1 LKPNL
6 KPNLKRLLLSSLA
19 LACALGVTACAYVV
33 PSLGQLPEP
42 QQLQA
47 APQYRDGAFRNEV
60 ASPPRPGGIGM
71 AWRMLRG
78 RFEPRDPRSAPGAA
92 LPAVKTDLSA
102 LPREQD
108 IVVWLGHSSYFV
120 QIGGKRLLI
129 DPVFSSYAAP
139 LPWMVR
145 AYDGTTPFTIEDLPE
160 IDAVLITHDHYDH
173 LDYKTMKALEPKTRL
188 VIAGLGNGAHLR
200 HWGYG
205 PEKIREMNWH
215 GSVELD
221 PGLRVHV
228 LPAQHYS
235 GRFMQRNQ
243 SLWAS
248 YALEAAGRRLYFSG
262 DTGFGP
268 HFAAIGKR
276 FERFDF
282 VAMDGGQYNAKW
294 ADIHMTPE
302 EASRAAEILGAQSLL
317 SGHAGRFTLAR
328 HAWDEPFE
336 RAVAAS
342 KGKPYRLLTPRIG
355 EPVVLG
361 DPRQQFTQWWKGL
374 E

>member
-1 LKPNL
+1 M
-6 KPNLKRLLLSSLA
+6 KRFLLVSLA
-19 LACALGVTACAYVV
+19 VSVAFGISACAWVAPTLGA
-33 PSLGQLPEP
+33 LPEQ
-42 QQLQA
+42 QQLHA
-47 APQYRDGAFRNEV
+47 ATQYRDGAFRNEV
-60 ASPPRPGGIGM
+60 ASPPRPGGVGAILRM
-71 AWRMLRG
+71 ARG
-78 RFEPRDPRSAPGAA
+78 RFEPRDRPAPAMA
-92 LPAVKTDLSA
+92 LPSVKTDLAA

-120 QIGGKRLLI
+120 QVGGKRLLV
-129 DPVFSSYAAP
+129 DPVFSTYAAP
-139 LPWMVR
+139 LPWMVK
-145 AYDGTTPFTIEDLPE
+145 AFEGTSPFAVEDLPA

-173 LDYKTMKALEPKTRL
+173 LDHATMKALEPKTGM
-188 VIAGLGNGAHLR
+188 VIAGIGNGAHLR
-200 HWGYG
+200 HWGYPPG
-205 PEKIREMNWH
+205 KIREMNWH
-215 GSVELD
+215 SSVEVA

-248 YALEAAGRRLYFSG
+248 YALETPDRRLYFSG

-268 HFAAIGKR
+268 HFADIGKR

-282 VAMDGGQYNAKW
+282 VALDGGQYNAKW

-302 EASRAAEILGAQSLL
+302 EASRAAEILGTRTLL
-317 SGHAGRFTLAR
+317 SGHAGRFNLAR

-336 RAVAAS
+336 RAVEAG
-342 KGKPYRLLTPRIG
+342 KGKRYRLLTPRIG
-355 EPVVLG
+355 EPVYLD
-361 DPRQQFTQWWKGL
+361 DPQQAFTHWWKGL

>member
-1 LKPNL
+1 M
-6 KPNLKRLLLSSLA
+6 KRFLLATLA
-19 LACALGVTACAYVV
+19 LLCALGISACAYVF
-33 PSLGQLPEP
+33 PSLGQLPADG
-42 QQLQA
+42 QLEG
-47 APQYRDGAFRNEV
+47 APQYRDGGFRNEV

-71 AWRMLRG
+71 AVRMIRG
-78 RFEPRDPRSAPGAA
+78 RFEPRSDRSAPTVA
-92 LPAVKTDLSA
+92 LPSVKTNLAA

-120 QIGGKRLLI
+120 QIGGKRVLI
-129 DPVFSSYAAP
+129 DPVFSGYAAP

-145 AYDGTTPFTIEDLPE
+145 AYDGTSPYTVEDLPE
-160 IDAVLITHDHYDH
+160 IDVVLITHDHYDH
-173 LDYKTMKALEPKTRL
+173 LDYKTMKGLEPKTRL

-200 HWGYG
+200 HWGYA
-205 PEKIREMNWH
+205 PAKIREMNWH
-215 GSVELD
+215 SSVDLG
-221 PGLRVHV
+221 PGLQVHV

-235 GRFMQRNQ
+235 GRYMQRNQ

-248 YALEAAGRRLYFSG
+248 YALETAGRRLYFSG

-268 HFAAIGKR
+268 HFADIGKR
-276 FERFDF
+276 FGRFDF
-282 VAMDGGQYNAKW
+282 VALDGGQYNVKW

-302 EASRAAEILGAQSLL
+302 EASRAAEILGAQAVL

-342 KGKPYRLLTPRIG
+342 KGKGYRLLTPRIG
-355 EPVVLG
+355 EPINLD
-361 DPRQQFTQWWKGL
+361 DPRQTFAHWWKGIK
-374 E
+374 

>member
-1 LKPNL
+1 MV
-6 KPNLKRLLLSSLA
+6 KRFLVVGTA
-19 LACALGVTACAYVV
+19 LICALGISACAYVA
-33 PSLGQLPEP
+33 PTLGQLPEQ

-60 ASPPRPGGIGM
+60 ASPPRPGGVGM
-71 AWRMLRG
+71 VFRMIRG
-78 RFEPRDPRSAPGAA
+78 RFEPRDRPSPTVP
-92 LPAVKTDLSA
+92 LPAVKTDLSK

-129 DPVFSSYAAP
+129 DPVLSSYAAP

-145 AYDGTTPFTIEDLPE
+145 AFEGTSPYAMEDLPA
-160 IDAVLITHDHYDH
+160 IDVVLITHDHYDH
-173 LDYKTMKALEPKTRL
+173 LDHATMKGLEPKTGL
-188 VIAGLGNGAHLR
+188 VVAGLGNGAHLR
-200 HWGYG
+200 HWGY
-205 PEKIREMNWH
+205 PPAKIREMNWH
-215 GSVELD
+215 SSVEVA
-221 PGLRVHV
+221 PGLQVHV

-235 GRFMQRNQ
+235 GRFMERNQ

-248 YALEAAGRRLYFSG
+248 YALETSGRRLYFSG

-268 HFAAIGKR
+268 HFADIGKR
-276 FERFDF
+276 FGRFDF
-282 VAMDGGQYNAKW
+282 VALDAGQYNAKW

-302 EASRAAEILGAQSLL
+302 EASRAAEILDTGALL
-317 SGHAGRFTLAR
+317 SGHAGRFSLAR

-336 RAVAAS
+336 RAVEAS
-342 KGKPYRLLTPRIG
+342 KGKSYRLLTPRIG
-355 EPVVLG
+355 EPVNLG
-361 DPRQQFTQWWKGL
+361 DPQQSFAHWWKGL

>member
-1 LKPNL
+1 M
-6 KPNLKRLLLSSLA
+6 KRFLIASLA
-19 LACALGVTACAYVV
+19 LACALGISACAYVV
-33 PSLGQLPEP
+33 PSLGQLPER

-71 AWRMLRG
+71 AFRMIRG
-78 RFEPRDPRSAPGAA
+78 RFEPRDPRTAPGVALPAIKTDLAA
-92 LPAVKTDLSA
+92 LPRA
-102 LPREQD
+102 QD
-108 IVVWLGHSSYFV
+108 VVVWLGHSSYFV
-120 QIGGKRLLI
+120 QVGGKRLLV
-129 DPVFSSYAAP
+129 DPVFSGYAAP

-145 AYDGTTPFTIEDLPE
+145 AFEGTSPFAIEDLPE

-173 LDYKTMKALEPKTRL
+173 LDYKTMRALEPKTRL
-188 VIAGLGNGAHLR
+188 VIAGVGNGAHLR
-200 HWGYG
+200 HWGY
-205 PEKIREMNWH
+205 PPAKIREVNWH
-215 GSVELD
+215 ASVELD
-221 PGLRVHV
+221 PGLRVHA

-235 GRFMQRNQ
+235 GRYMERNQ

-248 YALEAAGRRLYFSG
+248 YAVETQGRRLYFSG

-268 HFAAIGKR
+268 HFADIGKR
-276 FERFDF
+276 FARFDF
-282 VAMDGGQYNAKW
+282 AALDGGQYNAKW

-302 EASRAAEILGAQSLL
+302 QAARAAELLGAQALL
-317 SGHAGRFTLAR
+317 SGHAGRFSLAR

-336 RAVAAS
+336 RALEAS

-355 EPVVLG
+355 EPVYLS
-361 DPRQQFTQWWKGL
+361 DPQQAFSYWWRGL

>member
-1 LKPNL
+1 M
-6 KPNLKRLLLSSLA
+6 KRFLVASTA
-19 LACALGVTACAYVV
+19 LVCALGISACAYVA
-33 PSLGQLPEP
+33 PTLGQLPEQ

-60 ASPPRPGGIGM
+60 ASPPRPGGVGM
-71 AWRMLRG
+71 ALRMIRG
-78 RFEPRDPRSAPGAA
+78 RFEPRDPRTAPTAV
-92 LPAVKTDLSA
+92 LPSVKTDLAA

-139 LPWMVR
+139 LPWMVK
-145 AYDGTTPFTIEDLPE
+145 AFEGSSPYAIEDLPTV
-160 IDAVLITHDHYDH
+160 DAVLITHDHYDH
-173 LDYKTMKALEPKTRL
+173 LDHATMKAMEPKTKM

-200 HWGYG
+200 HWGYA
-205 PEKIREMNWH
+205 PAKIREMNWH
-215 GSVELD
+215 GSVDLA
-221 PGLRVHV
+221 PGVQVHV

-235 GRFMQRNQ
+235 GRFMERNQ

-248 YALEAAGRRLYFSG
+248 YALETPGRRLYFSG

-268 HFAAIGKR
+268 HFADIGKR
-276 FERFDF
+276 FARFDF
-282 VAMDGGQYNAKW
+282 VALDGGQYNAKW

-302 EASRAAEILGAQSLL
+302 EASRAAEILDTGALL
-317 SGHAGRFTLAR
+317 SGHAGRFSLAR

-336 RAVAAS
+336 RAVEAS
-342 KGKPYRLLTPRIG
+342 KGKSYRLLTPRIG
-355 EPVVLG
+355 EPIRLN
-361 DPRQQFTQWWKGL
+361 DPQQSFAHWWKGL

>member
-1 LKPNL
+1 M
-6 KPNLKRLLLSSLA
+6 KRLLVVSVA
-19 LACALGVTACAYVV
+19 LVCALGLGACAYVA
-33 PSLGQLPEP
+33 PSLGQLPESE
-42 QQLQA
+42 QLQA
-47 APQYRDGAFRNEV
+47 SPQYRDGSFRNEV
-60 ASPPRPGGIGM
+60 ASPPRPGGFGM
-71 AWRMLRG
+71 LFRMIRG
-78 RFEPRDPRSAPGAA
+78 RFEPRDPRPAPSVA
-92 LPAVKTDLSA
+92 LPSVKTNLAA

-120 QIGGKRLLI
+120 QVGGKRVLV
-129 DPVFSSYAAP
+129 DPVFSTNAAP
-139 LPWMVR
+139 LPWMIR
-145 AYDGTTPFTIEDLPE
+145 AFEGTSPYTVEDLPE
-160 IDAVLITHDHYDH
+160 IDVVLITHDHYDH
-173 LDYKTMKALEPKTRL
+173 LDYKTMKGLEPKTRL

-200 HWGYG
+200 HWGYTDA
-205 PEKIREMNWH
+205 KIREMNWH
-215 GSVELD
+215 GSVEVA
-221 PGLRVHV
+221 PGLQVHV

-248 YALEAAGRRLYFSG
+248 YALETPGRRLYFSG

-268 HFAAIGKR
+268 HFASIGQR

-282 VAMDGGQYNAKW
+282 VALDAGQYNAKW

-302 EASRAAEILGAQSLL
+302 EASRAAEILDTRTLL

-336 RAVAAS
+336 RAVKAS
-342 KGKPYRLLTPRIG
+342 KGKSYRLLTPRIG
-355 EPVVLG
+355 EPVYLS
-361 DPRQQFTQWWKGL
+361 DPAQSFMHWWKGL